1 MSSSKG
7 KIRVLQGNVTGVES
21 EPISCFEDAMNTL
34 VRGLVNRKVES
45 NNVNEDSSRSH
56 AIFTVLMEACARDDA
71 ELEADEADSFTSK
84 ITFVDLAGSERLS
97 KTKSEG
103 DRRKEGININKGL
116 LELGRVRIIIF
127 NVLADSQNHNGLTF
141 QHTGTETPRSR
152 WFFRTRWVETPERC
166 LLLAFLPQT
175 NIPVRRR
182 VRWVMRTT

>member
-1 MSSSKG
+1 MIEIYNSQIIDLLRRDGVAPSSKG

-21 EPISCFEDAMNTL
+21 EPISCFKDAMETL

-71 ELEADEADSFTSK
+71 ELQADEADSFTSK

-103 DRRKEGININKGL
+103 DRRKEGINIKDIHI
-116 LELGRVRIIIF
+116 RRISE
-127 NVLADSQNHNGLTF
+127 V
-141 QHTGTETPRSR
+141 
-152 WFFRTRWVETPERC
+152 
-166 LLLAFLPQT
+166 
-175 NIPVRRR
+175 
-182 VRWVMRTT
+182 